1 MRSSGLGIKR
11 ARTDDPSP
19 SQSNNNTTT
28 TTVPATGSSSFRN
41 VSACNRCRVRKNRC
55 DQNLPAC
62 SLCEKAGARCV
73 GFDPITKREIPRT
86 YVYYLES
93 RLNYLESLLADN
105 GIAYAPSE
113 EFHLGTNAS
122 TEPAL
127 SQPASGLSQSN
138 SLPAS
143 SKKIHPVHHTQPA
156 MFQEQDEEGKLNTL
170 VSSISMVSVQGAAD
184 PRYLGS
190 TSGISFARYPF
201 PTCRLES
208 LLTC

>member
-11 ARTDDPSP
+11 ARTDDSSP
-19 SQSNNNTTT
+19 SQTNTTTT

-93 RLNYLESLLADN
+93 RLNYLESLLAEN
-105 GIAYAPSE
+105 GIACAPSE

-122 TEPAL
+122 SEPAS
-127 SQPASGLSQSN
+127 SQPASGLSPSN
-138 SLPAS
+138 SLPVNG
-143 SKKIHPVHHTQPA
+143 KNIHSVHHTEQA
-156 MFQEQDEEGKLNTL
+156 RLQEQDEEGKLNTL

-190 TSGISFARYPF
+190 TSGISFARYPY
-201 PTCRLES
+201 PTFRLES